1 MMQFSE
7 RHDRPFPELEK
18 LKTLCP
24 ICDSAN
30 VAARRSLND
39 YKVLRCHQCTVEFL
53 HPQPGPDV
61 LNNIYSA
68 HYFLGDREGVAQ
80 SEVFRQKHR
89 TAEMY
94 VHQLLAISGGR
105 KGRLLEVGC
114 GSGEFL
120 DAALEQG
127 FEAKGIEISE
137 HAVASA
143 NARLGAATVQ
153 CGVIESAALEPAEFD
168 VVAFSDVIEHVR
180 DPHAFMRRV
189 HYCLRPGGIV
199 FIVTPDTD
207 SWSHRLM
214 RNHWMEYKL
223 EHLYYFNRRSISFL
237 LAKQNFSQVHIL
249 PNAKALSFDYVR
261 AHFRRF
267 HVPFWT
273 QAVEMVGTA
282 VPHVLSRKLF
292 PVVGS
297 GMVAAAR
304 KDSCS

>member
-1 MMQFSE
+1 M
-7 RHDRPFPELEK
+7 
-18 LKTLCP
+18 
-24 ICDSAN
+24 
-30 VAARRSLND
+30 
-39 YKVLRCHQCTVEFL
+39 EFL
-53 HPQPGPDV
+53 HPQPSAEV
-61 LNNIYSA
+61 LNSVYSA
-68 HYFLGDREGVAQ
+68 HYFLGEGEGVTQ
-80 SEVFRQKHR
+80 SEVFSQKRR

-94 VHQLLAISGGR
+94 VRQLLAISGSR

-127 FEAKGIEISE
+127 FEVKGIEISE
-137 HAVASA
+137 HAVAAA
-143 NARLGAATVQ
+143 NARLGTATVQ
-153 CGVIESAALEPAEFD
+153 CGIIEDAALEPAEFD

-180 DPHAFMRRV
+180 DPHAFLRRV

-223 EHLYYFNRRSISFL
+223 EHLYYFNRRSIRLL
-237 LAKQNFSQVHIL
+237 LAHHNFSHVHIS
-249 PNAKALSFDYVR
+249 PNAKALSFDYIR

-267 HVPFWT
+267 PVPFWS
-273 QAVEMVGTA
+273 QAVELFGTA
-282 VPHVLSRKLF
+282 VPQALSRRVF
-292 PVVGS
+292 PVVAS

-304 KDSCS
+304 KDSGS